1 MIFLFIYVIQ
11 VKIIIQVATKIGL
24 GNPKLRAGRGSVK
37 SREKIE
43 IFAQKVAQGMRQH
56 SLSIL

>member
-24 GNPKLRAGRGSVK
+24 GNQKLRASHGIVK
-37 SREKIE
+37 PREKIE
-43 IFAQKVAQGMRQH
+43 IFAYKVAQGMRQH
-56 SLSIL
+56 SLGIL